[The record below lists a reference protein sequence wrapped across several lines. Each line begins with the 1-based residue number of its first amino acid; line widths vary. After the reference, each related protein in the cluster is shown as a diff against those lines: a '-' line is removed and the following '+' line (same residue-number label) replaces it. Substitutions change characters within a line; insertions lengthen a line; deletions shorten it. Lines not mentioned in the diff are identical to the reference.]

1 MLDTTIAQWLTVEET
16 LDMTYYEEITDIIIL
31 ANILKREIYVHS
43 FSGEQEAGS
52 MRIPPISAST
62 KERIHLHL
70 DLCTQHYTALV
81 CINKIWKYF

>member
-43 FSGEQEAGS
+43 FVVEQEAG
-52 MRIPPISAST
+52 
-62 KERIHLHL
+62 
-70 DLCTQHYTALV
+70 
-81 CINKIWKYF
+81 